1 MNKKQYVLTLV
12 LVIVSAFIGA
22 LVSRGGGVAVQAE
35 KAQMVTAVA
44 PAQAQKWQYALI
56 CDGSG
61 AVDKQLR
68 DLGTT
73 DWEVVGLAASE
84 VRGEKQKACVALRRP
99 KP

>member
-1 MNKKQYVLTLV
+1 MNKKQYALTAV
-12 LVIVSAFIGA
+12 LVIASAVTGA
-22 LVSRGGGVAVQAE
+22 LVSRGNVTARAEQAQPAV
-35 KAQMVTAVA
+35 AVA
-44 PAQAQKWQYALI
+44 PVQAQKWQYALI

-68 DLGTT
+68 DLGAT

-99 KP
+99 KQ

>member
-1 MNKKQYVLTLV
+1 MNKKQYALTAV
-12 LVIVSAFIGA
+12 LVIVSAFTGA
-22 LVSRGGGVAVQAE
+22 MVSRGNVTASAEQAQP
-35 KAQMVTAVA
+35 AAAVA
-44 PAQAQKWQYALI
+44 PAQAQKWQYVLV

-68 DLGTT
+68 DLGAT

-99 KP
+99 KQ